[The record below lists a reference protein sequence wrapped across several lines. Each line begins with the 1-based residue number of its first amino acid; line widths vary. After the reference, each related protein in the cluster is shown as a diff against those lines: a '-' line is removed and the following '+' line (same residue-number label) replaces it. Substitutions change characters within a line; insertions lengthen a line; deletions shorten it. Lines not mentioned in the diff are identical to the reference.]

1 MRKILTIDCWNTLI
15 KPSGDKERI
24 IYLISRRL
32 NIPFRELWETT
43 ESIKERLKDIHHLVS
58 NYMFWHHVKT
68 EMGLQFSVPYLLE
81 VANEFYDTYEPQ
93 MINPDG
99 WRDVIS
105 TAFRNNWEVKIL
117 SNTGY
122 LKSEWLE
129 EWIHRNFRFY
139 NTVPFIGSDCIG
151 AAKPSE
157 EFYLTALDGVFN
169 PTKDKWVHIGDD
181 DNLDIQPVQNL
192 SGITVKMGGWE
203 TLDIPFIE
211 EVLTC
216 D

>member
-15 KPSGDKERI
+15 KPSGDKEKI

-43 ESIKERLKDIHHLVS
+43 ESIKERLKDNHHLVS

-81 VANEFYDTYEPQ
+81 IASEFYDMYEPQ

-99 WRDVIS
+99 WRDVVS

-139 NTVPFIGSDCIG
+139 NTVPFIGSDRIG

-157 EFYLTALDGVFN
+157 EFYLAALDGVFN
-169 PTKDKWVHIGDD
+169 PSEDKWLHIGDSVV
-181 DNLDIQPVQNL
+181 LDIDPVKSL
-192 SGITVKMGGWE
+192 GGTAVEFEHWG
-203 TLDIPFIE
+203 TLDNKALKEF
-211 EVLTC
+211 LL
-216 D
+216 